1 MFTPEWLE
9 FCPMAGV
16 SSRSKSVAILATLV
30 GGFMCLHGPL
40 RAHGQNAVSDRPDL
54 NALVRHIDEAQS
66 ANHNRNIPY
75 SVTRE
80 YKVFGENA
88 VRPRTQVVATV
99 SFFPP
104 NVKSYDID
112 QSTGGMGEKVIRRI
126 LDHEVDATRDP
137 RMMLVS
143 EQNYRF
149 DYDGEDTL
157 AGVPCYKLTIAPRQ
171 DRKDLL
177 NATIWVEKNSFRIL
191 RMEGELVKSP
201 SFWVKD
207 VHLVLE
213 FGEVAGMWMQ
223 TETHANAHLRFGGEY
238 NIVSH
243 DVEYDVAQTTATN
256 RRMPTSR
263 RRHAS
268 AIIAAGVR

>member
-1 MFTPEWLE
+1 MP
-9 FCPMAGV
+9 GV
-16 SSRSKSVAILATLV
+16 GARSKSVALV
-30 GGFMCLHGPL
+30 AALVAGFMILHGPL
-40 RAHGQNAVSDRPDL
+40 KACGQNAASDRPDL
-54 NALVRHIDEAQS
+54 NTLVRHIDEAQS

-80 YKVFGENA
+80 YKVFGENNP
-88 VRPRTQVVATV
+88 RPRTQVLATV
-99 SFFPP
+99 NFFPP

-112 QSTGGMGEKVIRRI
+112 QSTGGMGEKVVRRI

-137 RMMLVS
+137 KLMMVS

-149 DYDGEDTL
+149 DYDGEDTV
-157 AGVPCYKLTIAPRQ
+157 AGVPCYKLTIAPKH

-177 NATIWVEKNSFRIL
+177 NATVWVERNSFRIV
-191 RMEGELVKSP
+191 RMEGEPVKSP

-243 DVEYDVAQTTATN
+243 DVEYEVAQSVAAN
-256 RRMPTSR
+256 QRVPAPHH
-263 RRHAS
+263 RHAS